1 MYVVIAGCGRVG
13 SSLALDLVAE
23 GHDLAVIDENPDAF
37 GLLGEDFP
45 GQFVIGQ
52 AIDWEILRAAGI
64 DHADSFVAATD
75 GDNTNIIVA
84 QIAKER
90 FGVKCAVARVF
101 DPARADL
108 FAEAGIRTV
117 CPTKDAKDLLHEAV
131 NTCKIEHGIA

>member
-52 AIDWEILRAAGI
+52 AIDWDVLRAAGI
-64 DHADSFVAATD
+64 EHADSFVAATAD
-75 GDNTNIIVA
+75 R
-84 QIAKER
+84 Q
-90 FGVKCAVARVF
+90 
-101 DPARADL
+101 RAL
-108 FAEAGIRTV
+108 WCQMRRGPR
-117 CPTKDAKDLLHEAV
+117 L
-131 NTCKIEHGIA
+131 